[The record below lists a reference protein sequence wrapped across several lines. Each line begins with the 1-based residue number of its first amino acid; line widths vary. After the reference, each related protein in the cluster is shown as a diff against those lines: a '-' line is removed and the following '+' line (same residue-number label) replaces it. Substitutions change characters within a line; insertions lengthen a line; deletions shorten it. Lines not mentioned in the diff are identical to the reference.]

1 MDENTLFKKNVLV
14 KLYIL
19 CLILFLI
26 ALFTAYFYT
35 DPASNVNNLNRNIRP
50 DFFQIFFNN
59 IKVASL
65 LVFLGP
71 LTLSLGTIAV
81 LIINGF
87 ILGNAIGNIKD
98 NLNLLLLV
106 IPHGIIEVPVLLLAA
121 SVGMKLTLDLLLLK
135 INLKFTFKYIGIIFL
150 GLMIAAMLETFITP
164 IFIKGVS

>member
-1 MDENTLFKKNVLV
+1 MGENTLFKKNTLV
-14 KLYIL
+14 KLYLL

-35 DPASNVNNLNRNIRP
+35 DPVSNVNNLNRNIQP

-59 IKVASL
+59 IKVATL

-81 LIINGF
+81 LIINGL

-135 INLKFTFKYIGIIFL
+135 INLKFTFKYTAIIFL
-150 GLMIAAMLETFITP
+150 GLIIAATLETFITP

>member
-106 IPHGIIEVPVLLLAA
+106 IHGIIEVPVLLLAA

-150 GLMIAAMLETFITP
+150 GLMIAAMLETFLTP

>member
-1 MDENTLFKKNVLV
+1 MGENTLFKKNILV
-14 KLYIL
+14 KLYML

-35 DPASNVNNLNRNIRP
+35 DPVSNVNNLNRNIRP
-50 DFFQIFFNN
+50 NFIGIFLNN
-59 IKVASL
+59 IKVATL

-81 LIINGF
+81 LIINGL

-135 INLKFTFKYIGIIFL
+135 INLKFTFKYIAIIFL
-150 GLMIAAMLETFITP
+150 GLIIAAMLETFITP
-164 IFIKGVS
+164 IFIKGAS

>member
-1 MDENTLFKKNVLV
+1 M
-14 KLYIL
+14 L

-26 ALFTAYFYT
+26 AFFSAYFYT
-35 DPASNVNNLNRNIRP
+35 DPVSNLNNLNRNIRP
-50 DFFQIFFNN
+50 NFFGIFFNN
-59 IKVASL
+59 IKVATL

-81 LIINGF
+81 LIINGL

-121 SVGMKLTLDLLLLK
+121 SVGMKLTLDLLLFK
-135 INLKFTFKYIGIIFL
+135 INLKFTFKYIAIIFL
-150 GLMIAAMLETFITP
+150 GLIIAAMLETFITP
-164 IFIKGVS
+164 IFIKGAF

>member
-1 MDENTLFKKNVLV
+1 MKILCLKSNVLV

-71 LTLSLGTIAV
+71 LTLSLGTVAV
-81 LIINGF
+81 LIINGL

-106 IPHGIIEVPVLLLAA
+106 IPHGIIEVPVFA
-121 SVGMKLTLDLLLLK
+121 SCSLCRNE
-135 INLKFTFKYIGIIFL
+135 INFG
-150 GLMIAAMLETFITP
+150 FITP
-164 IFIKGVS
+164 QNKFKIHF

>member
-1 MDENTLFKKNVLV
+1 MFKKNILV
-14 KLYIL
+14 KLYML

-26 ALFTAYFYT
+26 AFFSAYFYT
-35 DPASNVNNLNRNIRP
+35 DPVSNLNNLNRNIRP
-50 DFFQIFFNN
+50 NFFGIFFNN
-59 IKVASL
+59 IKVATL

-81 LIINGF
+81 LIINGL

-121 SVGMKLTLDLLLLK
+121 SVGMKLTLDLLLFK
-135 INLKFTFKYIGIIFL
+135 INLKFTFKYIAIIFL
-150 GLMIAAMLETFITP
+150 GLIIAAMLETFITP
-164 IFIKGVS
+164 IFIKGAF

>member
-35 DPASNVNNLNRNIRP
+35 DPASNVNNLNQNIRP

-81 LIINGF
+81 LIINGL

-106 IPHGIIEVPVLLLAA
+106 IPHGIIEVPVLLLAT

-150 GLMIAAMLETFITP
+150 GLIIATMLETFITP

>member
-1 MDENTLFKKNVLV
+1 MGENTLFKKNILV
-14 KLYIL
+14 KLYML

-26 ALFTAYFYT
+26 AFFSAYFYT
-35 DPASNVNNLNRNIRP
+35 DPVSNLNNLNRNIRP
-50 DFFQIFFNN
+50 NFFGIFFNN
-59 IKVASL
+59 IKVATL

-81 LIINGF
+81 LIINGL

-121 SVGMKLTLDLLLLK
+121 SVGMKLTLDLLLFK
-135 INLKFTFKYIGIIFL
+135 INLKFTFKYIAIIFL
-150 GLMIAAMLETFITP
+150 GLIIAAMLETFITP
-164 IFIKGVS
+164 IFIKGAF

>member
-1 MDENTLFKKNVLV
+1 M
-14 KLYIL
+14 
-19 CLILFLI
+19 
-26 ALFTAYFYT
+26 
-35 DPASNVNNLNRNIRP
+35 
-50 DFFQIFFNN
+50 
-59 IKVASL
+59 
-65 LVFLGP
+65 
-71 LTLSLGTIAV
+71 TLSLGTIAV
-81 LIINGF
+81 LIINGL

>member
-35 DPASNVNNLNRNIRP
+35 DSASNVNNLNRNIRP

-71 LTLSLGTIAV
+71 LTLSLGTVAV
-81 LIINGF
+81 LIINGL

-106 IPHGIIEVPVLLLAA
+106 IPHGIIEVLR
-121 SVGMKLTLDLLLLK
+121 
-135 INLKFTFKYIGIIFL
+135 YCFL
-150 GLMIAAMLETFITP
+150 RPL
-164 IFIKGVS
+164 